1 MQSGIEESYNEQLGN
16 EESDDDHDVLDDEP
30 IKGLLTARRNQRL
43 HIADSTHSNHL
54 QTGCDDWKGS
64 MLTRLRAA
72 DSLQDGLNTV
82 DEVVDEQQR
91 VIGGRQSANSNQST
105 KLASTNDGDNAE
117 SGQNVLDSLSN
128 SFDKF
133 FSPSGTKSVSS
144 AGAKSISSAGTK
156 SSASTG
162 TKSISST
169 GESKPISP
177 VGTKSNSSA
186 GAKSISPDVRKRSYQ
201 RPTKAVLLDMTM
213 PAPRAELANPHVQR
227 DDQSEIFKVC
237 I

>member
-1 MQSGIEESYNEQLGN
+1 MQSGIEESDNEQLGN

-105 KLASTNDGDNAE
+105 KLASTNDGDDAE

-133 FSPSGTKSVSS
+133 LSPP
-144 AGAKSISSAGTK
+144 GA
-156 SSASTG
+156 
-162 TKSISST
+162 KSISST

-186 GAKSISPDVRKRSYQ
+186 GAKSISPDARKRSYQ

>member
-105 KLASTNDGDNAE
+105 KLASTNDGDDAE

-133 FSPSGTKSVSS
+133 FSPPGDKSV
-144 AGAKSISSAGTK
+144 
-156 SSASTG
+156 
-162 TKSISST
+162 SST

-186 GAKSISPDVRKRSYQ
+186 GAKSISPDARKRSYQ

>member
-133 FSPSGTKSVSS
+133 LSPPGAKSVSS
-144 AGAKSISSAGTK
+144 AGTKSNSSAGTK
-156 SSASTG
+156 S
-162 TKSISST
+162 
-169 GESKPISP
+169 ISP

-186 GAKSISPDVRKRSYQ
+186 GAKSISPDARKRSYQ